1 MFLIENLQTAREKPK
16 RKPEQDEL
24 LSLPPP
30 TIRVSTIYRLETAF
44 DQEFLDRQSVLLLND
59 NTGFLKSL
67 DAKKAPIDS
76 NRGLRKDSLSDDY
89 ARLRLKRSRYSSV
102 TVPVT

>member
-24 LSLPPP
+24 LPPP
-30 TIRVSTIYRLETAF
+30 TIRVSTRYRLEAAF
-44 DQEFLDRQSVLLLND
+44 DQEFLNRPSVLLLND

-67 DAKKAPIDS
+67 DAKKSPDRFKPGPSEGFA
-76 NRGLRKDSLSDDY
+76 
-89 ARLRLKRSRYSSV
+89 V
-102 TVPVT
+102 